1 MSDHR
6 VRLLPARGRS
16 LTGVAVTVA
25 AAGLLGVTA
34 VAGVTGCSSINSS
47 SSENTTSMT
56 TRIGAFSASQ
66 LRAALLTRVNG
77 AGPAAKPEAGSYG
90 SIPAIQAAQKQLG
103 GMRVTP
109 KLCMRASVLQ
119 AIILDTGALGS
130 APAAIVAFKVGTNGV
145 SELLAATADSATAA
159 SLSQPIP
166 ASCARYTV
174 YSQGKAYHLSVQQA
188 WVKGIGIQ
196 RARVL
201 GIKTAGV
208 KGSLWSLLYQGTGFV
223 GTVTIDGLNSNEA
236 AVREIATQ
244 AYDYAAKILP

>member
-1 MSDHR
+1 MSHHR
-6 VRLLPARGRS
+6 VRLFPARGRS

-25 AAGLLGVTA
+25 AAGLLGMTA

-47 SSENTTSMT
+47 SSNSTTSMT

-90 SIPAIQAAQKQLG
+90 SIPAIQAAAKALALT
-103 GMRVTP
+103 RVTP
-109 KLCMRASVLQ
+109 KQCMRATVLQ

-130 APAAIVAFKVGTNGV
+130 APAAIVDFKVGTNGV
-145 SELLAATADSATAA
+145 TEVLAAPADSATAA
-159 SLSQPIP
+159 SLSKPIP

-174 YSQGKAYHLSVQQA
+174 YSQGKAYHFSVRQS
-188 WVKGIGIQ
+188 WVTGIGVQ

-208 KGSLWSLLYQGTGFV
+208 KGSLWTLLYQGTGFV
-223 GTVTIDGLNSNEA
+223 GTIAVDGPNATEA

-244 AYDYAAKILP
+244 AYDYAAKALP